1 MASKT
6 TKSGQNGEEHSE
18 TESGEAQFPELT
30 VQAEGTATR
39 LRRVDESSQTD
50 CLETTQ
56 VELAVEHEIGSLDEW
71 KDLINTNH
79 REHTRTV
86 NKGAIIDGLLNR
98 VEGHYRRQSSS
109 KVEAPDWDLTVTG
122 SSTAWRRLFMEFYQL
137 HGGDYDRAAKT
148 VIRLRQLVNADL
160 AGTNAAL
167 AGLELVNQYDI
178 DEPTDSLVSEVAEST
193 SDE

>member
-6 TKSGQNGEEHSE
+6 SKSGQNGEQHPE
-18 TESGEAQFPELT
+18 TESTEAQFPELT
-30 VQAEGTATR
+30 VQAEGTANR

-50 CLETTQ
+50 CLETVE
-56 VELAVEHEIGSLDEW
+56 VELVIEHEIDSLDEW
-71 KDLINTNH
+71 KDLIDPTFRKN
-79 REHTRTV
+79 RRTG
-86 NKGAIIDGLLNR
+86 NKGAIIDGLLDR

-109 KVEAPDWDLTVTG
+109 KVEADWDLTVTG
-122 SSTAWRRLFMEFYQL
+122 SSVAWRRLFMEFYQL
-137 HGGDYDRAAKT
+137 RGEGYDRAGKT

-178 DEPTDSLVSEVAEST
+178 DEPTDSFVSEVAEST
-193 SDE
+193 NDD

>member
-6 TKSGQNGEEHSE
+6 TKGDQDGEQHPE
-18 TESGEAQFPELT
+18 TESTEAQFPELT
-30 VQAEGTATR
+30 VQAEGTANR
-39 LRRVDESSQTD
+39 LRCVDESSQTD

-56 VELAVEHEIGSLDEW
+56 VELVVEHEIGSLDEW

-86 NKGAIIDGLLNR
+86 NQGAIIDGLLNR

-109 KVEAPDWDLTVTG
+109 TVKAPDWDLTVTG

-137 HGGDYDRAAKT
+137 RGEGYDRAAKT

-167 AGLELVNQYDI
+167 AALELVNQYDI
-178 DEPTDSLVSEVAEST
+178 DGATDSLVSEVAEST
-193 SDE
+193 SAE